1 MKPNFWRFLMSG
13 RIARLLAVLVLLW
26 PAVSWTQER
35 TEQVFSLTLEDAILR
50 TLKNNYGVAIQILS
64 PEIAAYAVSQARE
77 KFLPTLGFGFSDRS
91 NEAASYSWL
100 EQVGRTISD
109 YYDYDAS
116 VSQLVP
122 TGGTLTA
129 SWISYKN
136 TSNSKFQTVNPRY
149 GSTLRFDFR
158 QPLLRDFG
166 IKITRNEILISQNAY
181 EKSGTDLEKTI
192 ADVIYAVEEA
202 YWNLVYSQEN
212 LKVMQQSLKLAQD
225 LLAKNQR
232 AVEVGTLAPIEILS
246 AQAEVATRE
255 ADILSAEAEVKNNE
269 DRLRTIVNLP
279 EEEMRLA
286 LPIQPV
292 DTPKFQERQVNV
304 DEALLTAMQNR
315 PELKSLKIDLNTQDL
330 NLGFAKNQLLPRL
343 DLQASY
349 YSPGVS
355 GDLIVYKDD
364 NPLTGEILYKIPG
377 SSKDAVKDS
386 FNFKYNNWAV
396 GLTLDIPLNTI
407 FSRASV
413 AQAKLNLE
421 QAMLRLKNQ
430 EQIIYLEIRN
440 GVRSVEM
447 NYKRV
452 QSYRVARELAEKKLL
467 AEEEKLKVGLST
479 NFIVLTYQ
487 RDLSN
492 ARIAELRSIVD
503 YVISEASLEKATGTN
518 LKNKNISVDQF
529 MGRQ

>member
-1 MKPNFWRFLMSG
+1 MSR
-13 RIARLLAVLVLLW
+13 RIAAFLAVLILLG
-26 PAVSWTQER
+26 PAVSRSQEK
-35 TEQVFSLTLEDAILR
+35 TEPVLPLTLEDTILR

-64 PEIAAYAVSQARE
+64 PEIAAYSVARAKE
-77 KFLPTLGFGFSDRS
+77 KFLPTLGFGLSDRS
-91 NEAASYSWL
+91 NESASYSWL
-100 EQVGRTISD
+100 EQTGTTITD

-116 VSQLVP
+116 VSQLIP
-122 TGGTLTA
+122 TGGTLSA
-129 SWISYKN
+129 SWINYKN
-136 TSNSKFQTVNPRY
+136 ESNSRFQTVNPRY

-166 IKITRNEILISQNAY
+166 IKVTRNDILISQNDY
-181 EKSGTDLEKTI
+181 EKSGTDLEQTI
-192 ADVIYAVEEA
+192 AEVIYTVEEA
-202 YWNLVYSQEN
+202 YWNLVYSQED
-212 LKVMQQSLKLAQD
+212 LKVRQQSLKLAQD

-269 DRLRTIVNLP
+269 DRLRTIINLP
-279 EEEMRLA
+279 EEEMKLA
-286 LPIQPV
+286 LPIKPL
-292 DTPKFQERQVNV
+292 DSPRFEERQVNV
-304 DEALLTAMQNR
+304 EDALLTAMQNR
-315 PELKSLKIDLNTQDL
+315 PELKSLKIDLRTQDL
-330 NLGFAKNQLLPRL
+330 NLGYARNQLLPRL
-343 DLQASY
+343 DLTASY
-349 YSPGVS
+349 YSPGIS
-355 GDLIVYKDD
+355 GDRILYLDD
-364 NPLTGEILYKIPG
+364 NPLTGVIIGVAPG
-377 SSKDAVKDS
+377 PAKNAMNDA
-386 FNFKYNNWAV
+386 FNFKYKNWSV
-396 GLTLDIPLNTI
+396 GLTLDIPLNAV

-421 QAMLRLKNQ
+421 QSMLRLKNQ
-430 EQIIYLEIRN
+430 EQTIYLEIRN
-440 GVRSVEM
+440 GVRSVET

-503 YVISEASLEKATGTN
+503 YTISAASLEKATGTN
-518 LKNKNISVDQF
+518 LKSKNISVDQVL
-529 MGRQ
+529 GNR

>member
-1 MKPNFWRFLMSG
+1 MPR
-13 RIARLLAVLVLLW
+13 RIAGFLAVLVLLW
-26 PAVSWTQER
+26 PAVSWTQEN
-35 TEQVFSLTLEDAILR
+35 TEPVLSLTLEDTILR

-64 PEIAAYAVSQARE
+64 PEIASYAVAQAKE

-91 NEAASYSWL
+91 NVSASYSWL
-100 EQVGRTISD
+100 EQVGRTIAD
-109 YYDYDAS
+109 YSDYDAS

-122 TGGTLTA
+122 IGGTLTA
-129 SWISYKN
+129 SWVGYKN
-136 TSNSKFQTVNPRY
+136 ESNARFQTVNPRF
-149 GSTLRFDFR
+149 GSTLRLDFR

-166 IKITRNEILISQNAY
+166 IKITRNDILISQNAY
-181 EKSGTDLEKTI
+181 EKSGTDLENTI
-192 ADVIYAVEEA
+192 ANIIYTVEEA
-202 YWNLVYSQEN
+202 YWNLAYSLEN

-255 ADILSAEAEVKNNE
+255 ADILSADAEVKNNE
-269 DRLRTIVNLP
+269 DRLRTIINLP

-286 LPIQPV
+286 LPIRPV

-315 PELKSLKIDLNTQDL
+315 PELKSMKIDLSTQDL
-330 NLGFAKNQLLPRL
+330 NLGFTKNQLLPRL
-343 DLQASY
+343 DLTAAY

-355 GDLIVYKDD
+355 GDRILYLNDD
-364 NPLTGEILYKIPG
+364 PLTGVIVGKVPG
-377 SSKDAVKDS
+377 SSSDALKDS

-440 GVRSVEM
+440 GVRSVET

-452 QSYRVARELAEKKLL
+452 QSYRVARELAEKKLS

-503 YVISEASLEKATGTN
+503 YMISEASLDKATGTN
-518 LKNKNISVDQF
+518 LKNKNITVDQI
-529 MGRQ
+529 MGNR